1 MISRIRQF
9 GARRAVTAA
18 LAIGLAGGVA
28 VPAIHAAS
36 SAGAPAAS
44 TAATSATD
52 PGTAGQVDEAVL
64 NPVAVKLGGGLLSRV
79 VRGDLTVRTK
89 AGTDVNIH
97 YERGQITAVSATS
110 ITIMGADG
118 KGATFAVTAKTKVRS
133 KGQLEAIGDLSVGQ
147 NAVVFGTG
155 SAGSYNAVLI
165 RGLVARP
172 AAAPGAGQG
181 ASTPAPSGS
190 TAP

>member
-1 MISRIRQF
+1 MISTIRQF
-9 GARRAVTAA
+9 GARRAVTAV

-28 VPAIHAAS
+28 VPAIYAAS

-44 TAATSATD
+44 TANTSASD
-52 PGTAGQVDEAVL
+52 PGNAGQVDEAAL
-64 NPVAVKLGGGLLSRV
+64 NPVAVKLGAGLLGRV

-89 AGTDVNIH
+89 AGTDVSVH

-118 KGATFAVTAKTKVRS
+118 KGATFAVTARTRVRS
-133 KGQLEAIGDLSVGQ
+133 KGQLEAIANISVGQ

-172 AAAPGAGQG
+172 AAGQG
-181 ASTPAPSGS
+181 AATPAPGSS